1 VKDKSFKLMEYN
13 KQQFERLYKDH
24 YRQMYRLSYSVLED
38 PEEARD
44 AVAQVFMQIWRSKP
58 QIIDESVTGYLLVAT
73 RNQSLHILKQRK
85 LRMEMER
92 ELKEQREEIESNEH
106 SELMDELKRVIE
118 KNLTEQDKR
127 VLSLHYDEDM
137 TYGETAQVLGIS
149 MAAVNKHITN
159 SLAKIRQ
166 NLKIAK

>member
-1 VKDKSFKLMEYN
+1 MEYN

-166 NLKIAK
+166 NLKIAKWLWE

>member
-1 VKDKSFKLMEYN
+1 MEYN

-44 AVAQVFMQIWRSKP
+44 AVGQVFMQIWRSKP

-73 RNQSLHILKQRK
+73 RNQSLHMLQQRK

>member
-1 VKDKSFKLMEYN
+1 MEYN

-24 YRQMYRLSYSVLED
+24 YRQMYRLAYSVLED
-38 PEEARD
+38 SEEARD

-73 RNQSLHILKQRK
+73 RNQSLHMLKQRK

-137 TYGETAQVLGIS
+137 TYGETAKVLGIS

>member
-1 VKDKSFKLMEYN
+1 MDYSSK
-13 KQQFERLYKDH
+13 QFEKLYKDS
-24 YRQMYRLSYSVLED
+24 YKQMYRLAYSVLED
-38 PEEARD
+38 SEEARD
-44 AVAQVFMQIWRSKP
+44 AVSQVFTQIWRTKP
-58 QIIDESVTGYLLVAT
+58 QISDTSVNGYLLVAT
-73 RNQSLHILKQRK
+73 RNQSLHILQQRK
-85 LRMEMER
+85 LRLEMEK
-92 ELKEQREEIESNEH
+92 ELRDEREEIECNEKEELM
-106 SELMDELKRVIE
+106 SELKKVIE

-127 VLSLHYDEDM
+127 VLNLHYDEEL

>member
-1 VKDKSFKLMEYN
+1 MEYN

-44 AVAQVFMQIWRSKP
+44 AVGQVFMQIWRSKP

>member
-1 VKDKSFKLMEYN
+1 MEYN

-44 AVAQVFMQIWRSKP
+44 AVGQVFMQIWRSKP

-73 RNQSLHILKQRK
+73 RNQSLHMLQQRK

-149 MAAVNKHITN
+149 MAAVNKHITH

>member
-1 VKDKSFKLMEYN
+1 MEYN

-73 RNQSLHILKQRK
+73 RNQSLHMLKQRK

>member
-1 VKDKSFKLMEYN
+1 MEYN

-44 AVAQVFMQIWRSKP
+44 AVGQVFMQIWRSKP

-166 NLKIAK
+166 NLKIVK